1 MAELLRVP
9 EVAAGATEVVLSEWL
24 VQDGASVS
32 AGDPV
37 AVVETEKAVV
47 EIEAPGD
54 AVLLRTLVTSGTEV
68 AVGSPMAL
76 LGSDAEKGSD
86 LDALLAEL
94 GVGPEDGGRPAA
106 PRREVPEPE
115 AESPAPGQDPPPQQ
129 LDDAAPRNG
138 SASSE
143 SSESSEGT
151 TRRIFVT
158 PVARRML
165 EEGGIRVEDVVGSGP
180 HGRIVR
186 RDVEAALAAQQAPAE
201 PAEPPAQPAEEPAPA
216 APAPARPAVGAGWT
230 DVPHSRMRRAVAQR
244 LTRSKQEV
252 PHFYLTRSA
261 RIDALLDLRRQVN
274 ERSSVRISVN
284 DFLLRA
290 VAVAHQAVPDANVIW
305 TEDGMRRFDA
315 VDISVAVASERGLVT
330 PVLRSVESRSLSS
343 VSAQVKAF
351 VADADAGKLQQ
362 KDLEGGSISVTNLGM
377 YGVEEFAAIINPPQS
392 AILAVGA
399 GRQVPAVVDGEVAV
413 VTEMRLVLS
422 VDHRAIDGALAA
434 RWMTA
439 LVEAVE
445 SPLSLLV

>member
-1 MAELLRVP
+1 
-9 EVAAGATEVVLSEWL
+9 
-24 VQDGASVS
+24 
-32 AGDPV
+32 
-37 AVVETEKAVV
+37 
-47 EIEAPGD
+47 
-54 AVLLRTLVTSGTEV
+54 
-68 AVGSPMAL
+68 
-76 LGSDAEKGSD
+76 
-86 LDALLAEL
+86 
-94 GVGPEDGGRPAA
+94 
-106 PRREVPEPE
+106 
-115 AESPAPGQDPPPQQ
+115 
-129 LDDAAPRNG
+129 
-138 SASSE
+138 
-143 SSESSEGT
+143 
-151 TRRIFVT
+151 
-158 PVARRML
+158 
-165 EEGGIRVEDVVGSGP
+165 
-180 HGRIVR
+180 
-186 RDVEAALAAQQAPAE
+186 
-201 PAEPPAQPAEEPAPA
+201 
-216 APAPARPAVGAGWT
+216 
-230 DVPHSRMRRAVAQR
+230 MRRAVAQR

-274 ERSSVRISVN
+274 ERSAVRISVN
-284 DFLLRA
+284 DFVLRA

-351 VADADAGKLQQ
+351 VSDADAGRLQQ

-399 GRQVPAVVDGEVAV
+399 GRPVPAVVDGEVTV

-445 SPLSLLV
+445 QPLSLLV